1 MFTDTKTLILEAPS
15 LYGNTSECG
24 AKEANVFMSA
34 WVICQQK

>member
-15 LYGNTSECG
+15 LYGNTSEFG